1 MWSSFGV
8 LPSSGYLRGSGKI
21 QDEYCGFC
29 SDYVTLDILPILFMT
44 LMKKTSVINGFTFVC
59 LGLMYLHGVDGVVL
73 LTSLNIDLQSALE
86 QFAADCEARGM
97 RDDKGYG
104 YQPEKGRMPLGK

>member
-44 LMKKTSVINGFTFVC
+44 FVC

-73 LTSLNIDLQSALE
+73 LTSLSIDLQSALE
-86 QFAADCEARGM
+86 QFAADCEAGGM